1 MDITILQGL
10 WFILIGVLIAGYFI
24 LDGFDLGAG
33 VLYPFIAKDDR
44 EKALVRRA
52 VGPVWDGNEVW
63 LLTAG
68 GALFAA
74 FAPAYAATF
83 SGFYLA
89 VMLVLFGLI
98 ARAISLEFRH
108 HDPTLGK
115 VWDGCFFI
123 GSLLPAL
130 LLGVAL
136 GNVIGGIELNTH
148 GDYIG
153 GFLALLDPF
162 SLVCGLIGLSVMI
175 TLGASW
181 LCVKVE
187 PSEAL
192 YQRAQRVRV
201 YAVLVAIVLLVLA
214 SILYLT
220 RDGVLTDPY
229 GGRIAIACAVIA
241 LIALIGALALFKKGT
256 DLPAHIVLSITCL
269 ALVGVAAG
277 SIFPNIVPAT
287 DPALSL
293 SIAASA
299 SSEYALGAMT
309 IITCIGLPL
318 VLIYHVIIYR
328 TFAGKITNEDLDNY

>member
-33 VLYPFIAKDDR
+33 VLYPFIAKDER
-44 EKALVRRA
+44 EKAMVRRA

-98 ARAISLEFRH
+98 ARAVSLEFRH
-108 HDPTLGK
+108 HDPALSK
-115 VWDGCFFI
+115 VWDAFFFI

-136 GNVIGGIELNTH
+136 GNVIGGIELNAH

-162 SLVCGLIGLSVMI
+162 SLVCGLIGLTVMI
-175 TLGASW
+175 ALGASW
-181 LCVKVE
+181 MCVKIE

-192 YQRAQRVRV
+192 YQRAQKIRV
-201 YAVLVAIVLLVLA
+201 YAAVVALILLVIASALYLSRDDVLLN
-214 SILYLT
+214 
-220 RDGVLTDPY
+220 PY
-229 GGRIAIACAVIA
+229 GGRIAIACAVLTFIVLIAA
-241 LIALIGALALFKKGT
+241 LILFKKGS
-256 DLPAHIVLSITCL
+256 DVPAHIVLSIACVT
-269 ALVGVAAG
+269 LVGMAAAG
-277 SIFPNIVPAT
+277 IFPNIVPAT

-293 SIAASA
+293 SIAATA
-299 SSEYALGAMT
+299 SSDYALTAMT

-318 VLIYHVIIYR
+318 VLIYHVIVYR
-328 TFAGKITNEDLDNY
+328 TFAGKITAEDLENY